1 MHMFHFIIHAEIAD
15 KHFSSERK
23 HLIRFL
29 CFIFCFCCM
38 TSAYCQSAQVI
49 ASELLASTVM
59 LELRDASG
67 RPSHGTGFFI
77 GTGIVATNAHVIDT
91 AVSGSARLV
100 NTHTSMTIHGYIALD
115 TDTDVAVLVVS
126 DDTVPSVSIG
136 DSDTVR
142 IGDLVYTV
150 GNPRGLEGTFSEGRI
165 SSIRE
170 IPDIKGK
177 VIQFTAAISHG
188 SSGGAL
194 VNQSGQ
200 VIGIASQTRHD
211 GQNLNFAIPINQL
224 KRVMESATTLTPL
237 HQQDTRTEAQPQ
249 NTQPI
254 LIFILTGVIGFGVLY
269 FLPSVKS
276 EKIGYTL
283 TLATFIAALRTIPML
298 WIPIFFTEQMQ
309 HLFYETLWD
318 ETLIHILACRNCLP
332 VLLMKLVILQAY
344 LIALS
349 LCLAIANRFIPKI
362 QIAGFFNTA
371 GIALLIIAA
380 EIVITQLL
388 PWM

>member
-1 MHMFHFIIHAEIAD
+1 M
-15 KHFSSERK
+15 
-23 HLIRFL
+23 RFL
-29 CFIFCFCCM
+29 CFIFLLLFL
-38 TSAYCQSAQVI
+38 TSIAYAQSPQSIAQ
-49 ASELLASTVM
+49 ELLASTVM
-59 LELRDASG
+59 LEMRNASG
-67 RPSHGTGFFI
+67 RTSHGTGFFI
-77 GTGIVATNAHVIDT
+77 GRGIVATNAHVIDT
-91 AVSGSARLV
+91 AQHGIARLV
-100 NTHTSMTIHGYIALD
+100 NTHTSMTIHGYIARD
-115 TDTDVAVLVVS
+115 TDTDLAVLVVS
-126 DDTVPSVSIG
+126 DERIQPVSIG

-142 IGDLVYTV
+142 VGDLVYTV
-150 GNPRGLEGTFSEGRI
+150 GNPQGLEGTFSEGRI

-237 HQQDTRTEAQPQ
+237 HQQDTQTEAQPQ
-249 NTQPI
+249 NTHPI
-254 LIFILTGVIGFGVLY
+254 LIFILTGGIAFGVLY

-283 TLATFIAALRTIPML
+283 ALATFIAALRTIPML
-298 WIPIFFTEQMQ
+298 WIPILFTEHMQ

-318 ETLIHILACRNCLP
+318 ETLIHILDCRNCLP
-332 VLLMKLVILQAY
+332 VLLMKLSLTQAY

-349 LCLAIANRFIPKI
+349 LSLAIANTFIPKI
-362 QIAGFFNTA
+362 QIAGFFNTT
-371 GIALLIIAA
+371 GIALLLITA
-380 EIVITQLL
+380 EIIITQLL
-388 PWM
+388 LFV